1 MLWAHTSVA
10 DTGVSDCLQPDWR
23 ALTSTSSLAWQAFA
37 DLLDP
42 PENPYVRDPLGWV
55 TSTLGEFWWSGQ
67 REIAEM
73 VVNNRYGAI
82 KASHDVSKSHTVSRL
97 ACWWI
102 DVHPPGEA
110 FVVTTAPTTAQVEAI
125 LWRYIGNAH
134 RKAGLPGRITLDAK
148 WYIGQ
153 ELVGYGR
160 KPADY
165 DQAAFQGIHARYV
178 LVIIDE
184 AGGVP
189 KSIFDA
195 VDALATN
202 IDARVVALGHP
213 DDPASHFATICK
225 PGSGWAVKKISAF
238 DTPAYTGEQV
248 PAELLPLLVSPEW
261 VEERKKRWGIN
272 SPIYQ
277 SKVLGEFPDISDD
290 SLILPKWIEAAQKRT
305 IKRNGRPVLAW
316 DIARFGED
324 ESVGMRREGGWVR
337 VYRAHHKADT
347 MTTTGHIAKAHRDIH
362 AEKGLNDFPT
372 HVVDV
377 VGVGA
382 GVYDRL
388 VELHIPVVPYN
399 GGEAPFDKERFI
411 NARAEDYWNLREI
424 FETGEIDID
433 ELDDVLAAQLGSIKW
448 TVDSRGRIKIES
460 KDDMRKRG
468 MPSPDRADTLAMV
481 MSRRATGGSAIDV
494 ASHRGES
501 ITGDLMTK
509 AW

>member
-1 MLWAHTSVA
+1 MASP
-10 DTGVSDCLQPDWR
+10 SP
-23 ALTSTSSLAWQAFA
+23 SAWETFA

-42 PENPYVRDPLGWV
+42 PANPYVRDPLGWV

-67 REIAEM
+67 RMAQS
-73 VVNNRYGAI
+73 VVKNRYSAF
-82 KASHDVSKSHTVSRL
+82 KASHDVSKSHTMSRL
-97 ACWWI
+97 ALWWI

-110 FVVTTAPTTAQVEAI
+110 FVVTTAPTTPQVEAI
-125 LWRYIGNAH
+125 LWRYMGNA
-134 RKAGLPGRITLDAK
+134 RKKAQLPGRITLDAK
-148 WYIGQ
+148 WYIGN
-153 ELVGYGR
+153 ELVAYGR

-165 DQAAFQGIHARYV
+165 DPAAFQGIHARYV

-184 AGGVP
+184 AGGVG
-189 KSIFDA
+189 KLIFDA

-202 IDARVVALGHP
+202 IDARVVAVGNP

-225 PGSGWAVKKISAF
+225 PGSGWHVETISAF
-238 DTPAYTGEQV
+238 DTPAYTGEKV
-248 PAELLPLLVSPEW
+248 PEDLLPLLVSPEW
-261 VEERKKRWGIN
+261 VEERKIRWGVN

-337 VYRAHHKADT
+337 LYRAHHKADT

-411 NARAEDYWNLREI
+411 NARAEDYWNLRES
-424 FETGEIDID
+424 FEVGEVDID
-433 ELDDVLAAQLGSIKW
+433 ELDDLLRCTAGFDQVDRGLSGAYQDRVEGRHAQAR
-448 TVDSRGRIKIES
+448 TPV
-460 KDDMRKRG
+460 
-468 MPSPDRADTLAMV
+468 T
-481 MSRRATGGSAIDV
+481 
-494 ASHRGES
+494 
-501 ITGDLMTK
+501 
-509 AW
+509 